1 MGIWDLGGFAH
12 STMVLHTW
20 GIPDVFKFRRGAGH
34 TDTLNHRGWNRPG
47 TDTDIEAG
55 IWPVLQ
61 YRLGWPVPILA
72 GTGIEVYANE
82 K

>member
-55 IWPVLQ
+55 I
-61 YRLGWPVPILA
+61 
-72 GTGIEVYANE
+72 
-82 K
+82 